1 MKQNLHWHIF
11 LLILLGVVSTAVSLA
26 QVETQPEAAYLHPA
40 ETAQGIVFTNN
51 ARNSLYLYANGAI
64 AELIS
69 APGCGQYFTLS
80 PDRTTI
86 GFKLIHPDGMQSPAL
101 LDLATKNVTLLH
113 PPAERAG
120 QVSFSANGS
129 FAYSVGYDV
138 FVQRGTAVEK
148 TAIGTYSNIVSL
160 SADGAFIAYNDDNN
174 QIHVRDIRT
183 NHDAVVTDGA
193 AGYFRPL
200 WSPVDNWLCFSRLDA
215 TVFVYDPAARQ
226 TFSLGSG
233 YDPVWSSDGLS
244 IVVERRETERHT
256 LLNSDLYRI
265 SFDGSSIEQITD
277 TKKIFETTPHIAP
290 DNTILAAAHNA
301 EFIYS
306 IAHDKKV
313 LKRASVTTTMI
324 PAKDPTQTSTL
335 KKTYSPA
342 AYFEMPYTHQVYDT
356 PDWYNGHWACGPTSS
371 IMVLAY
377 YGILPAWNVWC
388 SPTGSSPGHYSAY
401 GNYVCEKY
409 RFKSIDYVISAK
421 DPNDNNSWGGFGFMW
436 GGGSPNSRMVSYYTS
451 HGISASRQDAPS
463 HSFVVDEV
471 NSGYPY
477 TLCNGLTTAGHI
489 IVINGY
495 GAESHTLVS
504 NDPYGNKNSGKY
516 PSVNG
521 KGVSYD
527 WPGYNNGYQNLN
539 TVYWGVTVRYTPPV
553 LADSIIDDLQFTSGF
568 MMSNAAPAS
577 MYSWKDMNQGYNN
590 HLWYVKTK
598 KSDTCFAQW
607 RPNLARDGMY
617 ELSAYIAFS
626 NAQAARYKV
635 YHKNGMEIVVVDQ
648 KQYKNEWAVIG
659 TFPFVKGNTGYV
671 RLGDASDSTGQE
683 IVFDA
688 LQFKFL
694 SPLSVRRP
702 AEVIPDR
709 IVLDQNYPNPFNPST
724 TIAFSVPAA
733 VMARQHVLL
742 RIFDAM
748 GREVATPVNEHLGP
762 GEYSVRF
769 AADNLASGVYVYR
782 LTVGGMAITRRMMLM
797 K

>member
-1 MKQNLHWHIF
+1 MHYRSLQWISIVFIAGSYLVPAQNF
-11 LLILLGVVSTAVSLA
+11 PQS
-26 QVETQPEAAYLHPA
+26 EAAFLHPA
-40 ETAQGIVFTNN
+40 ETPHGIVFTNS
-51 ARNSLYLYANGAI
+51 AKSSLYHYNNGSI
-64 AELIS
+64 EELVN

-80 PDRTTI
+80 PDRSTV
-86 GFKLIHPDGMQSPAL
+86 GFKLIHADGLQSPAL
-101 LDLATKNVTLLH
+101 LDLATKKITLLH
-113 PPAERAG
+113 TPVPQAG
-120 QVSFSANGS
+120 QVNFSANGS
-129 FAYSVGYDV
+129 FAYSVGNDV
-138 FVQRGTAVEK
+138 FIQRGAAVEK
-148 TAIGTYSNIVSL
+148 LAIGTYSNIVSL
-160 SADGAFIAYNDDNN
+160 SADGSFIAYNDDNN
-174 QIHVRDIRT
+174 QIHIREIRT

-200 WSPVDNWLCFSRLDA
+200 WSPLDNRLCFSRLDA
-215 TVFVYDPAARQ
+215 AVFVHDLAAQQ
-226 TFSLGSG
+226 TFSLGGG
-233 YDPVWSSDGLS
+233 YDPVWSADGHS
-244 IVVERRETERHT
+244 IVVERRETEQHT

-265 SFDGSSIEQITD
+265 SFDGSSFEQITN
-277 TKKIFETTPHIAP
+277 TKNIFETTPGASSGNAII
-290 DNTILAAAHNA
+290 TAAHNA
-301 EFIYS
+301 DNFYS
-306 IAHDKKV
+306 IAHDKTI
-313 LKRASVTTTMI
+313 LRRIPITTEMI
-324 PAKDPTQTSTL
+324 PAKDPSQVSTL
-335 KKTYSPA
+335 KKATSPA

-401 GNYVCEKY
+401 GNYVCDKY
-409 RFKSIDYVISAK
+409 RFKAIDYVTSAK
-421 DPNDNNSWGGFGFMW
+421 DPNDRDSWGGYGFMW
-436 GGGSPNSRMVSYYTS
+436 GGGSPYSRMVSYYAS
-451 HGISASRQDAPS
+451 HGVGASRQDAPA
-463 HSFVVDEV
+463 HSFVIGEV

-521 KGVSYD
+521 KGISYD

-539 TVYWGVTVRYTPPV
+539 TVFWGVSVRYTPPV
-553 LADSIIDDLQFTSGF
+553 LADSIVDDLQFTGGF

-607 RPNLARDGMY
+607 RPNLAQDGMY
-617 ELSAYIAFS
+617 EVSAYIAFS

-635 YHKNGMEIVVVDQ
+635 YHKNGMEIVVVNQ
-648 KQYKNEWAVIG
+648 KQRKNEWAAIG
-659 TFPFVKGNTGYV
+659 TFPFAKGNTGYV

-694 SPLSVRRP
+694 SPLSVRRQ
-702 AEVIPDR
+702 AGLIPDR
-709 IVLDQNYPNPFNPST
+709 LALQQNYPNPFNPNT
-724 TIAFSVPAA
+724 TITFSVPDIAGTGDILFLQ
-733 VMARQHVLL
+733 V
-742 RIFDAM
+742 FDPL
-748 GREVATPVNEHLGP
+748 GREVATLVNEPLGP

-769 AADNLASGVYVYR
+769 NGDGLASGVYLYR
-782 LTVGGMAITRRMMLM
+782 LTYGAAVTAKRMMLM

>member
-1 MKQNLHWHIF
+1 MKRNKLRYIF
-11 LLILLGVVSTAVSLA
+11 FPVFIIAFCVSISAA
-26 QVETQPEAAYLHPA
+26 QLDPQPEAAFMHPA
-40 ETAQGIVFTNN
+40 ETPHGIVFTNSTKS
-51 ARNSLYLYANGAI
+51 SLYLYYDGSVE
-64 AELIS
+64 ELVN
-69 APGCGQYFTLS
+69 APGCGQYFTIS
-80 PDRTTI
+80 PGRSTI
-86 GFKLIHPDGMQSPAL
+86 GFKFIQTDGLQSPAL
-101 LDLATKNVTLLH
+101 LDLATKKVTLLH
-113 PPAERAG
+113 APVPQAG
-120 QVSFSANGS
+120 QVVFSANGS
-129 FAYSVGYDV
+129 FSYSVGNDL
-138 FVQRGTAVEK
+138 FIQRGVAVEK
-148 TAIGTYSNIVSL
+148 IAIGTYSNIVSL
-160 SADGAFIAYNDDNN
+160 SADGSYIAYNDDNN
-174 QIHVRDIRT
+174 QIHIREIRT
-183 NHDAVVTDGA
+183 NSDAIITDGA

-200 WSPVDNWLCFSRLDA
+200 WSPVDNSLCFSRLDA

-233 YDPVWSSDGLS
+233 YDPVWSNDGRS

-277 TKKIFETTPHIAP
+277 TKNIFETTPDIAS

-301 EFIYS
+301 EIFYS
-306 IAHDKKV
+306 ISHDKQV
-313 LKRASVTTTMI
+313 LKRTAVTTEMI
-324 PAKDPTQTSTL
+324 PAKDPSHTSTL
-335 KKTYSPA
+335 KKATSPA

-377 YGILPAWNVWC
+377 YGILPVWNVWC

-401 GNYVCEKY
+401 GNYVCDKY
-409 RFKSIDYVISAK
+409 RFKAIDYVTSAK
-421 DPNDNNSWGGFGFMW
+421 DPNDRDSWGGYGFMW
-436 GGGSPNSRMVSYYTS
+436 GGGSPYSRTVNYYTS
-451 HGISASRQDAPS
+451 HGLGASRQDAPA
-463 HSFVVDEV
+463 HSFVIGEV

-539 TVYWGVTVRYTPPV
+539 TVFWGVTVRYTPPV
-553 LADSIIDDLQFTSGF
+553 LADSIVDDLQFTSGF

-607 RPNLARDGMY
+607 RPNLVQEGMY
-617 ELSAYIAFS
+617 DVSAYIAFS
-626 NAQAARYKV
+626 NAQSARYKV
-635 YHKNGMEIVVVDQ
+635 YHKNGLEIVVVDQ

-659 TFPFVKGNTGYV
+659 RFPFAKGNTGYV

-694 SPLSVRRP
+694 SPLSVQRQTGL
-702 AEVIPDR
+702 IPDR
-709 IVLDQNYPNPFNPST
+709 IALQQNYPNPFNPNTVIS
-724 TIAFSVPAA
+724 FSVPD
-733 VMARQHVLL
+733 VGMGQVLSLHV
-742 RIFDAM
+742 FDPL
-748 GREVATPVNEHLGP
+748 GREVATLVNEPLGP

-769 AADNLASGVYVYR
+769 NGDGLASGVYLYR
-782 LTVGGMAITRRMMLM
+782 LTYGATVTAKRMILM